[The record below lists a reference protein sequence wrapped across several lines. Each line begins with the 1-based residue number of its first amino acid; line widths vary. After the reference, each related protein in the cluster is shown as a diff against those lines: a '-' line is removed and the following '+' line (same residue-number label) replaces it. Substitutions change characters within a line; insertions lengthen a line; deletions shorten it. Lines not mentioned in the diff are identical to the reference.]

1 MTTDLYKLP
10 DKDPI
15 PKAKLITVESHDAV
29 FSPEKPLVSNPPLNK
44 NADSD
49 DTAYYADFRV
59 ADLGGNNYTG
69 FSPNKPPVLN
79 AMNTPMNQ
87 NADSDGNNTA
97 YYL

>member
-15 PKAKLITVESHDAV
+15 PKAKLITLESHDAV
-29 FSPEKPLVSNPPLNK
+29 FSPEKPPVFNPPLNIK
-44 NADSD
+44 GDSD
-49 DTAYYADFRV
+49 DTAYYAD
-59 ADLGGNNYTG
+59 GNNYTG

-79 AMNTPMNQ
+79 PMNTPMNQ

>member
-1 MTTDLYKLP
+1 MNRFICLKIWPRLPKQSTRAIRVLNDDSKARPSSAVRPNGSMTTDLYKLP

-49 DTAYYADFRV
+49 DTAYYA
-59 ADLGGNNYTG
+59 
-69 FSPNKPPVLN
+69 
-79 AMNTPMNQ
+79 
-87 NADSDGNNTA
+87 
-97 YYL
+97 